1 MTRKQ
6 ISYRVCIVWLV
17 FAIWFL
23 LANRR
28 ATVIAEVQSN
38 SPDKPVE
45 QVRKNI
51 QVLKGLPASQL
62 FPLMNFVSASLGVRC
77 NYCHVNNGDDNWVWE
92 SDHKQTKR
100 TARRMMQMVIDLN
113 KNNQSDFRES
123 RVTCYTCHRGQ
134 TEPQHL
140 PNLPLIASENRA
152 DGIAGESKKAAPLP
166 TVRQVLDKYVEAVG
180 GLAKTA
186 NLKTRVMRGI
196 RESSQGNWSLE
207 INVKQPDKFLISITV
222 PQHGVIYQGF
232 SSTTG
237 WLKNPR
243 DQRAMSADELAVLK
257 QTADLYE
264 VIKVKESPPGMKV
277 TGIER
282 IGGRESYVLESA
294 KATNIVE
301 KLYFDVHT
309 DLLVR
314 KLTLTNTVLV
324 PIPEQIDFED
334 YREVDGVKLPFVIR
348 ISNIDPYFNSTRR
361 FTEIRHNVPID
372 DARFDLPVGG
382 K

>member
-1 MTRKQ
+1 MTRKR
-6 ISYRVCIVWLV
+6 ISYGVCIIWLV
-17 FAIWFL
+17 FAVWFL
-23 LANRR
+23 IANRT
-28 ATVIAEVQSN
+28 ATSIAEAQSN
-38 SPDKPVE
+38 SADKPVE

-62 FPLMNFVSASLGVRC
+62 FPVMNFVSASLGVRC

-92 SDHKQTKR
+92 SDDKPTKR

-113 KNNQSDFRES
+113 KNNQADFRGS

-134 TEPQHL
+134 TEPQ
-140 PNLPLIASENRA
+140 NLPTLPLTPSKERA
-152 DGIAGESKKAAPLP
+152 DGVAGQSRKAETLP
-166 TVRQVLDKYVEAVG
+166 TVRQVLEKYVEAVG
-180 GLAKTA
+180 GQANAAK
-186 NLKTRVMRGI
+186 LKTRVLKGV

-207 INVKQPDKFLISITV
+207 IDVKQPDKFLVSITV
-222 PQHGVIYQGF
+222 PQQVVIYQGF
-232 SSTTG
+232 SGASG

-243 DQRAMSADELAVLK
+243 EQRAMSADELAVLK
-257 QTADLYE
+257 QTAELYE
-264 VIKVKESPPGMKV
+264 VIKVKEASPGMKI

-282 IGGRESYVLESA
+282 VGGSESYVLES
-294 KATNIVE
+294 TNADNAVE
-301 KLYFDVHT
+301 KLYFDVQT
-309 DLLVR
+309 GLLVR

-361 FTEIRHNVPID
+361 FTEIKHNVPID